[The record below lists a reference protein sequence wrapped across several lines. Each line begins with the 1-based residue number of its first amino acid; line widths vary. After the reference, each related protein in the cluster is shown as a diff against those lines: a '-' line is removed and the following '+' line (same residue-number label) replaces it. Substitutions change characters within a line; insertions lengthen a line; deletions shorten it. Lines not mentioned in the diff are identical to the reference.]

1 MDAIDSAEW
10 ESWPADVTLRE
21 VTSFAEC
28 AQAFTGLSEVELKGK
43 LGVPGEET
51 RGTRW
56 KSASG
61 ELILQADRDLRYF
74 ELLPHVIVA
83 FAIAGGIVARVHYMP
98 KWRSCPPA
106 FASTL
111 GDAYAP
117 K

>member
-43 LGVPGEET
+43 LGVRGEET

-56 KSASG
+56 RSARG
-61 ELILQADRDLRYF
+61 ELILQAARDIRYF
-74 ELLPHVIVA
+74 ELLPHGIVA
-83 FAIAGGIVARVHYMP
+83 FAIAGGIVARVQY
-98 KWRSCPPA
+98 
-106 FASTL
+106 L
-111 GDAYAP
+111 YAIRTC
-117 K
+117 